1 METLIDRN
9 EEPEK
14 DESYLQADI
23 VPLPDRGSWAMMIA
37 GAGLIVLGLALSP
50 SICLG
55 SLA

>member
-14 DESYLQADI
+14 DEAYLQADI

-37 GAGLIVLGLALSP
+37 GAGLIVLGWPYSP

-55 SLA
+55 SRA